1 MIFVT
6 VGTYDAPFDRL
17 LHALAELPPGEELI
31 VQHGS
36 SAVRPAGALCFD
48 FRPFDE
54 IVAQV
59 RAARVVIA
67 HAGVGSVMIALANG
81 RRPVVMPRLGRFA
94 ETSDDHQLAF
104 ARRLARAGL
113 VRLVESAAE
122 LAAAVAE
129 DAAPPPLTGSG
140 RLGAA
145 LRAELA
151 R

>member
-1 MIFVT
+1 
-6 VGTYDAPFDRL
+6 
-17 LHALAELPPGEELI
+17 
-31 VQHGS
+31 
-36 SAVRPAGALCFD
+36 
-48 FRPFDE
+48 
-54 IVAQV
+54 
-59 RAARVVIA
+59 
-67 HAGVGSVMIALANG
+67 
-81 RRPVVMPRLGRFA
+81 
-94 ETSDDHQLAF
+94 
-104 ARRLARAGL
+104 

>member
-17 LHALAELPPGEELI
+17 LEALASLPPGEELV

-36 SAVRPAGALCFD
+36 SAVRPAGAQCFD
-48 FRPFDE
+48 FGPFDDV
-54 IVAQV
+54 VAHV

-81 RRPVVMPRLGRFA
+81 RRPVVMPRLGRFG

-104 ARRLARAGL
+104 ARRLAEAGL
-113 VRLVESAAE
+113 VRLVEHARE
-122 LAAAVAE
+122 LADAVAE
-129 DAAPPPLTGSG
+129 DAAAPQLTGSG